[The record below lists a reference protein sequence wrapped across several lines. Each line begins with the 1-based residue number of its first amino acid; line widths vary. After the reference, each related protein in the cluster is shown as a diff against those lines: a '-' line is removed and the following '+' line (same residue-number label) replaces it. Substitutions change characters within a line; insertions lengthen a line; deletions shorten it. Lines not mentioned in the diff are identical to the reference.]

1 MTDTISLVLPTDMR
15 YRGVATLVLG
25 GIGSRLDLPYE
36 RVDELQL
43 AVLSVLDAGA
53 GPEVSLVVAAED
65 ATVTVSI
72 GPLAAGSGSDQ
83 GLATVLDRLVDEV
96 RSEEREGEEWLALQ
110 LTNVGR

>member
-1 MTDTISLVLPTDMR
+1 MTDTIFLSIPTEPR

-25 GIGSRLDLPYE
+25 GIGSRLDLSYE
-36 RVDELQL
+36 RMDELQL

-53 GPEVSLVVAAED
+53 GPQVSLVVDAEGS
-65 ATVTVSI
+65 TVTVSL

-96 RSEEREGEEWLALQ
+96 ESEDREGEEWLALR
-110 LTNVGR
+110 LTDVGR